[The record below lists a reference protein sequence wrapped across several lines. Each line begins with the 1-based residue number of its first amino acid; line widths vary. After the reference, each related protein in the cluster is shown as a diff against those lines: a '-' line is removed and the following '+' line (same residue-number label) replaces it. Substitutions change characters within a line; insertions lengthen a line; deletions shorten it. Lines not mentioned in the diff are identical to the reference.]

1 MYDFHAARKR
11 SELLMNIRTHF
22 IGKGYLEVSTPTLSP
37 YLIPEPTIKAFGTR
51 FINEFTGSRD
61 LYLIPSPEI
70 FMKKLLAAGSG
81 SIFQI
86 SECFRNS
93 EQLGNIH
100 NPEFTMLEYYTVGA
114 DDNDSIG
121 ITIEMIERTKP
132 EGTDAPWLKEKPL
145 VITMHEAM
153 WKHAGVDMDKAED
166 IAYLRKEASRLG
178 LEAAEDESWDDT
190 FNRIFLTYTEPALP
204 KDREVYLTDYPDK
217 IRCLAKRYSD
227 KPCRR
232 RWEMYINGIEI
243 ANCYDEET
251 DKNETEAYFR
261 EEQEIL
267 EKERESTGDEISP
280 SDPEFSFLEIP
291 QSSGGAMGLDRL
303 LAAAL
308 GLDTIEPL
316 LLFPLSDMLRSV
328 KANLSNQR

>member
-1 MYDFHAARKR
+1 
-11 SELLMNIRTHF
+11 
-22 IGKGYLEVSTPTLSP
+22 
-37 YLIPEPTIKAFGTR
+37 
-51 FINEFTGSRD
+51 
-61 LYLIPSPEI
+61 
-70 FMKKLLAAGSG
+70 
-81 SIFQI
+81 
-86 SECFRNS
+86 
-93 EQLGNIH
+93 
-100 NPEFTMLEYYTVGA
+100 
-114 DDNDSIG
+114 
-121 ITIEMIERTKP
+121 
-132 EGTDAPWLKEKPL
+132 
-145 VITMHEAM
+145 
-153 WKHAGVDMDKAED
+153 
-166 IAYLRKEASRLG
+166 
-178 LEAAEDESWDDT
+178 
-190 FNRIFLTYTEPALP
+190 
-204 KDREVYLTDYPDK
+204 
-217 IRCLAKRYSD
+217 
-227 KPCRR
+227 
-232 RWEMYINGIEI
+232 MYINGIEI